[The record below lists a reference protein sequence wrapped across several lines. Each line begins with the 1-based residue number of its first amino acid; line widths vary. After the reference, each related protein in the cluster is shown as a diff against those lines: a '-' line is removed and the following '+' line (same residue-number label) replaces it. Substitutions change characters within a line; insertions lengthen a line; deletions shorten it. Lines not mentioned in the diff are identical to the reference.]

1 MYKILKKHPELQPFE
16 SDFNLRMDRFKAK
29 KKQLLKRGKKL
40 IDFANGHEWY
50 GFHKL
55 PEGWV

>member
-16 SDFNLRMDRFKAK
+16 SDFNLRMERYKAK

-40 IDFANGHEWY
+40 VDFANGHTW
-50 GFHKL
+50 
-55 PEGWV
+55 